1 MVDNELIHRRNLL
14 LFYLMSA
21 FYFIQVTINI
31 FIECP
36 GSVFPPAFLFV
47 FLGMIPFLL
56 IRKRVNPK
64 VIMYV
69 MVGCMY
75 LYFYFL
81 LTDSP
86 FLVNYLF
93 MWLGLPLSAI
103 YQNYRVVLLAGVAS
117 IILTFYSFIC
127 LHEEIFPN
135 VVKGDF
141 VYLVLFGVFTTAFL
155 LIFIRMTLRLWGE
168 VRATNAKLQELAYH
182 DPLTGA
188 ANRLLLKKRFDLLKD
203 RQVHSIGLLFM
214 DMNGFKGINDTYGH
228 DVGDLL
234 LETVASKV
242 SGVLRETDLL
252 CRIGGDEFVILLSN
266 VDELILVSLS
276 ARINQALDKAMD
288 IHHQMINVSA
298 SIGWSFTTEVT
309 HADLENLIREA
320 DGAMYIEKGR
330 ITGENSRESSVLV

>member
-21 FYFIQVTINI
+21 FYLIQVTINI
-31 FIECP
+31 FIE
-36 GSVFPPAFLFV
+36 GLASVFPPAFLFIL
-47 FLGMIPFLL
+47 LGMILLLL
-56 IRKRVNPK
+56 IQKGVNPK
-64 VIMYV
+64 IIMYV
-69 MVGCMY
+69 MVVCMY

-81 LTDSP
+81 LSDSP

-93 MWLGLPLSAI
+93 MWLGLPLSGI

-117 IILTFYSFIC
+117 IILTFYSFFY

-155 LIFIRMTLRLWGE
+155 LTFIRMTLRLWGE
-168 VRATNAKLQELAYH
+168 VRETNDKLQELAYH

-188 ANRLLLKKRFDLLKD
+188 ANRSLLKERFDRLKV
-203 RQVHSIGLLFM
+203 RKVQSIGILYM
-214 DMNGFKGINDTYGH
+214 DMNGFKSINDTYGH
-228 DVGDLL
+228 DVGDQLL
-234 LETVASKV
+234 AGVV
-242 SGVLRETDLL
+242 SRVNVVLRESDLL

-266 VDELILVSLS
+266 VDELILENLS
-276 ARINQALDKAMD
+276 DRIKQVLEKPLE
-288 IHHQMINVSA
+288 IHHQMIKVSA
-298 SIGWSFTTEVT
+298 SIGSSFTTEVSHT
-309 HADLENLIREA
+309 DLENLLKEA

-330 ITGENSRESSVLV
+330 GHWELAVSPQS